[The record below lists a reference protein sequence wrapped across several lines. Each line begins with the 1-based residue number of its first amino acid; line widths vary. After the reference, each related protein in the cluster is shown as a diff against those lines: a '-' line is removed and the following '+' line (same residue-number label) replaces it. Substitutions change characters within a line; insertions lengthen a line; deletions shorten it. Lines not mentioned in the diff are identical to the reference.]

1 VAGALEYLLN
11 SADHRFPAVA
21 AMRYAV
27 VTGDDGMHEV
37 VEEGDRLDAV
47 AEPDDVLDLVYR
59 RVHQRAFELA
69 SLRGWVRLHAA
80 VVDGPAGRTLLVASS
95 GTGKTT
101 LSCRLLLDGLSVPA
115 DESTLVRSGVAL
127 PVARRFHLKP
137 NLEAAVPEVARLAEG
152 LPSLDDGSIRAFD
165 PGNAGMPWT
174 IESAPVA
181 NVVLLERGSGPSSL
195 DPASA
200 IAVMPTI
207 VSEAF
212 KHQEPTGT
220 LLAEIAGLL
229 DRARCWH
236 LVMGSVD
243 DGASLVTSLPTGG

>member
-1 VAGALEYLLN
+1 MGDGLQYLVN

-21 AMRYAV
+21 TMRYSV
-27 VTGDDGMHEV
+27 VTGDDGLHEV
-37 VEEGDRLDAV
+37 REEGDRLDAV

-127 PVARRFHLKP
+127 PVARRFHLKA
-137 NLEAAVPEVARLAEG
+137 NLEAAVPAVARFAEG

-165 PGNAGMPWT
+165 PGEAGMPWT
-174 IESAPVA
+174 IGAAPVA
-181 NVVLLERGSGPSSL
+181 QVVLLERGSGPSTL

-200 IAVMPTI
+200 VAVMPTI
-207 VSEAF
+207 VAEAF

-229 DRARCWH
+229 DRARCWR

-243 DGASLVTSLPTGG
+243 EGASLVASLSTGG